1 VGGRQLA
8 AGVGVPLVLALVLP
22 GVAAKAVALGLVALL
37 AILAAWTAILR
48 RALDVGLVLPERLVH
63 GEEVD
68 LAVTVVNPSRLPA
81 PRVRVEVTL
90 PGWGFTPSE
99 AVFEVALPPR
109 RSVTL
114 TSPVAGYGRG
124 HWQARTIVARLTDPW
139 GLYRGEVSFPPPP
152 ATMVLPRVVPVRRL
166 ELPAVA
172 PLAELP
178 DRRALSTD
186 PMAIVGV
193 RPYTPG
199 DPLRS
204 IHWPATAASGTL
216 VRRET
221 ERAWARDL
229 LVVLD
234 LDDRGWERDDQHS
247 FEVAVTTAAS
257 LLVDAVLTQR
267 QPAGLIVSQPAG
279 PADPG
284 PPLPGGT
291 VTAGGTAIAGG
302 TATAGSTVTAG
313 AAPARFRVAGS
324 RSHLDT
330 LLVHLAAARR
340 HAGLP
345 LAELLRR
352 HVRTH
357 QPGTTVAVV
366 TGRVA
371 PDLAGPLRRLRGA
384 GLAPV
389 LLQVAHPRALSVGDR
404 VPTGGTLR
412 LTVRT
417 DQTLT
422 RLVL

>member
-1 VGGRQLA
+1 MGTRQLA
-8 AGVGVPLVLALVLP
+8 AGVGVPLVLALLLP

-37 AILAAWTAILR
+37 AVLAGWMAVLR
-48 RALDVGLVLPERLVH
+48 RAVDVRLTLPERLVH

-114 TSPVAGYGRG
+114 TTPVAGYGRG
-124 HWQARTIVARLTDPW
+124 HWQARTITARLTDPW
-139 GLYRGEVSFPPPP
+139 GLYVREASFPPPP
-152 ATMVLPRVVPVRRL
+152 PTIVLPRLVPVRRL

-234 LDDRGWERDDQHS
+234 LDDRGWDVDDRHS
-247 FEVAVTTAAS
+247 FEVAVTTVAS
-257 LLVDAVLTQR
+257 LLADAVLTQR
-267 QPAGLIVSQPAG
+267 QPVGLLASR
-279 PADPG
+279 PADPA
-284 PPLPGGT
+284 
-291 VTAGGTAIAGG
+291 VA
-302 TATAGSTVTAG
+302 
-313 AAPARFRVAGS
+313 ARFRVAGS

-330 LLVHLAAARR
+330 LLVHLAAAQR
-340 HAGLP
+340 HPGLT

-366 TGRVA
+366 TGRIGTE
-371 PDLAGPLRRLRGA
+371 LAGPLRSLRGA

-389 LLQVAHPRALSVGDR
+389 LLQVAHPRVLAEGER
-404 VPTGGTLR
+404 VPTGGTPR

>member
-8 AGVGVPLVLALVLP
+8 AGVGVPLALAFVLP
-22 GVAAKAVALGLVALL
+22 GIAAKGVALGLVALL
-37 AILAAWTAILR
+37 AVLAAWIAILR
-48 RALDVGLVLPERLVH
+48 RAVDVQLTLPERLVH

-81 PRVRVEVTL
+81 PRIRVEVTL

-114 TSPVAGYGRG
+114 TTPVTGYGRG
-124 HWQARTIVARLTDPW
+124 HWQARTIVARLADPW
-139 GLYRGEVSFPPPP
+139 GLYAREVTFPPPP
-152 ATMVLPRVVPVRRL
+152 PTIVLPRVVPVRRL

-172 PLAELP
+172 PMAELP
-178 DRRALSTD
+178 DLRALSTD

-193 RPYTPG
+193 RPYAPG

-234 LDDRGWERDDQHS
+234 LDDGGWERDDRHS

-257 LLVDAVLTQR
+257 LLVDAVLRQR
-267 QPAGLIVSQPAG
+267 QPVGMIASQPVR
-279 PADPG
+279 P
-284 PPLPGGT
+284 
-291 VTAGGTAIAGG
+291 
-302 TATAGSTVTAG
+302 AG
-313 AAPARFRVAGS
+313 ANPARFRVAGS

-330 LLVHLAAARR
+330 LLVHLAAAQQ
-340 HAGLP
+340 HPGVP

-366 TGRVA
+366 TGRIDA
-371 PDLAGPLRRLRGA
+371 ALAGPLRSLRGA

-389 LLQVAHPRALSVGDR
+389 LLQVAHPRALAAGDR
-404 VPTGGTLR
+404 VPTGGTPR

>member
-1 VGGRQLA
+1 VAGRQLA
-8 AGVGVPLVLALVLP
+8 AGVGVPLALAFVLP
-22 GVAAKAVALGLVALL
+22 GVAAKAVALGLVALVGVL
-37 AILAAWTAILR
+37 AGWTEILR
-48 RALDVGLVLPERLVH
+48 RAVDVRLALPERLVH

-114 TSPVAGYGRG
+114 TTPVAGYGRG
-124 HWQARTIVARLTDPW
+124 HWQARSIVARLTDPW
-139 GLYRGEVSFPPPP
+139 GLHVREVAFPPPP
-152 ATMVLPRVVPVRRL
+152 ATIVLPRVVPVRRL

-178 DRRALSTD
+178 DRRASSTD

-193 RPYTPG
+193 RPYVPG

-234 LDDRGWERDDQHS
+234 LDDRGWQRDDHHA
-247 FEVAVTTAAS
+247 FEMAVTTAAS

-267 QPAGLIVSQPAG
+267 QPVGLIASQPAR
-279 PADPG
+279 
-284 PPLPGGT
+284 
-291 VTAGGTAIAGG
+291 TAGPDAPA
-302 TATAGSTVTAG
+302 AG
-313 AAPARFRVAGS
+313 ASAARFRVAGS

-330 LLVHLAAARR
+330 LLVHLAAAQR
-340 HAGLP
+340 HPGVP
-345 LAELLRR
+345 LAEVLRR

-357 QPGTTVAVV
+357 QPGTTVAVL
-366 TGRVA
+366 TGRLDE
-371 PDLAGPLRRLRGA
+371 DLVGPLRSLRGA

-389 LLQVAHPRALSVGDR
+389 LLQVAHPRDLADDAR
-404 VPTGGTLR
+404 VPTGGAPR

>member
-1 VGGRQLA
+1 VAGRQLA
-8 AGVGVPLVLALVLP
+8 AGVGVPLVLVLVLP
-22 GVAAKAVALGLVALL
+22 GVAAKAVALGLVALI
-37 AILAAWTAILR
+37 AVLAAWTAVVR
-48 RALDVGLVLPERLVH
+48 RGTDVQLTLPARVVH

-68 LAVTVVNPSRLPA
+68 LAVTVVNRSRLPA

-114 TSPVAGYGRG
+114 TTPVAGYGRG
-124 HWQARTIVARLTDPW
+124 HWQARSIVARLTDPW
-139 GLYRGEVSFPPPP
+139 GLHIREVSYPPPP
-152 ATMVLPRVVPVRRL
+152 PTIVLPRIVPVRRL

-234 LDDRGWERDDQHS
+234 LDERGWERDDHHS

-267 QPAGLIVSQPAG
+267 QPAGLVVSRPGHPDG
-279 PADPG
+279 PAASDPS
-284 PPLPGGT
+284 
-291 VTAGGTAIAGG
+291 A
-302 TATAGSTVTAG
+302 
-313 AAPARFRVAGS
+313 ARFRVAGS
-324 RSHLDT
+324 RSHLDA
-330 LLVHLAAARR
+330 LLVHLAAAQR
-340 HAGLP
+340 HAGIA
-345 LAELLRR
+345 LADLLRR
-352 HVRTH
+352 DVRTH
-357 QPGTTVAVV
+357 QPGTTVAVL
-366 TGRVA
+366 TGRT
-371 PDLAGPLRRLRGA
+371 DDTLAGPLRSLRGA

-389 LLQVAHPRALSVGDR
+389 VLQVAHPRVLAAGDR
-404 VPTGGTLR
+404 IATGGAPR
-412 LTVRT
+412 LAVPT

>member
-1 VGGRQLA
+1 VAGRQLA
-8 AGVGVPLVLALVLP
+8 AGVGVPLALAFVLP
-22 GVAAKAVALGLVALL
+22 GVTARIVALAIVALL
-37 AILAAWTAILR
+37 AVLAAWTAVLR
-48 RALDVGLVLPERLVH
+48 RALDVELALPERLVH

-90 PGWGFTPSE
+90 PGWGFIPSE

-114 TSPVAGYGRG
+114 TTPVAGYGRG
-124 HWQARTIVARLTDPW
+124 HWQARRIVARLTDPW
-139 GLYRGEVSFPPPP
+139 GLYHREVAFPPPP
-152 ATMVLPRVVPVRRL
+152 ATIVLPRVVPVRRL

-234 LDDRGWERDDQHS
+234 VDERGWDVDDRHS

-257 LLVDAVLTQR
+257 LLVAAVLTQR
-267 QPAGLIVSQPAG
+267 QPVGLIASR
-279 PADPG
+279 PADPTD
-284 PPLPGGT
+284 PDAPTHAPT
-291 VTAGGTAIAGG
+291 D
-302 TATAGSTVTAG
+302 
-313 AAPARFRVAGS
+313 AAPSRGPAAAVARFRVAGS

-330 LLVHLAAARR
+330 LLVHLAAAQR
-340 HAGLP
+340 HPGVP
-345 LAELLRR
+345 LVELLRR

-366 TGRVA
+366 TGRVE
-371 PDLAGPLRRLRGA
+371 PELAGPLRSLRGA

-389 LLQVAHPRALSVGDR
+389 LLQVAHPRVLATGER
-404 VPTGGTLR
+404 VPTGGTPR
-412 LTVRT
+412 LSVRT

>member
-1 VGGRQLA
+1 MGGRQLA
-8 AGVGVPLVLALVLP
+8 AGVGVPLALAFVLP
-22 GVAAKAVALGLVALL
+22 GVAARIVALAIVALL
-37 AILAAWTAILR
+37 AVLAAWTAVLR
-48 RALDVGLVLPERLVH
+48 RAVDVELTLPERLVH

-114 TSPVAGYGRG
+114 TTPVAGYGRG
-124 HWQARTIVARLTDPW
+124 HWQARGIVARLTDPW
-139 GLYRGEVSFPPPP
+139 GLYHREVAFPPPP
-152 ATMVLPRVVPVRRL
+152 ATIVLPRVVPVRRL

-178 DRRALSTD
+178 DRRAMSTD

-234 LDDRGWERDDQHS
+234 LDDGGWDVDDRHS

-257 LLVDAVLTQR
+257 LLADAVLTQR
-267 QPAGLIVSQPAG
+267 QPVGLIASR
-279 PADPG
+279 PADP
-284 PPLPGGT
+284 
-291 VTAGGTAIAGG
+291 
-302 TATAGSTVTAG
+302 
-313 AAPARFRVAGS
+313 AAAAARFRVAGS

-330 LLVHLAAARR
+330 LLVHLAAAQR
-340 HAGLP
+340 HPGLP

-357 QPGTTVAVV
+357 QPGTTVAIV
-366 TGRVA
+366 TGRVE
-371 PDLAGPLRRLRGA
+371 PELAGPLRSLRGA

-389 LLQVAHPRALSVGDR
+389 LLQVAHPRVLAVDDR
-404 VPTGGTLR
+404 VPTGGTPR
-412 LTVRT
+412 LTVPT